1 MDLFTRKIQLEYS
14 ALKNFCSAQPK
25 LAAVTIGGSLTLAG
39 AIGVSLWVYAE
50 KKKGTKEE
58 IIKRYIHRVEAAY
71 ENNKW
76 NDAEVTKQHALLA
89 SDVDSYIF
97 KSFREKFKD
106 LSDR

>member
-1 MDLFTRKIQLEYS
+1 M
-14 ALKNFCSAQPK
+14 
-25 LAAVTIGGSLTLAG
+25 TIGGSLTLAG

-76 NDAEVTKQHALLA
+76 NDAEVTK
-89 SDVDSYIF
+89 
-97 KSFREKFKD
+97 
-106 LSDR
+106 